1 MRLKISN
8 LNKAIKKL
16 SGGELSLYIY
26 ITQRSDRTG
35 ILQDL
40 SMKQACLKTSLSKQ
54 HFYNCLYALEV
65 KGFLHIS
72 QTKSIGFDI
81 LLIDNKF
88 LSEEDASEPYM
99 NLHYAILNTLV
110 FHRLPIAMKK
120 FILRALSFS
129 NKHKWNVSE
138 DMLKDYKLKIE
149 DLVHFFKIKN
159 LGLNKKK
166 DRHFNIQFIREFSK
180 IDKNLFY
187 LHYHHRLTKFL
198 SKQKIAY
205 TLESLNDS
213 IQVLSNYRQYQS
225 LAGLGLEQMKSNFL
239 LQPKLLNYIVNIH
252 KQNLIPVSL
261 A

>member
-8 LNKAIKKL
+8 LNNAIKQL

-26 ITQRSDRTG
+26 ITQRADRTG
-35 ILQDL
+35 LLHDL
-40 SMKQACLKTSLSKQ
+40 SMKQTCLKTSLSKQ

-72 QTKSIGFDI
+72 QAKSIGFDI
-81 LLIDNKF
+81 LLVDNKF
-88 LSEEDASEPYM
+88 LSEDDASDPYM
-99 NLHYAILNTLV
+99 NLHYSILNSLV
-110 FHRLPIAMKK
+110 FHKLSISMKK

-138 DMLKDYKLKIE
+138 DMLKSYKLKIE
-149 DLVHFFKIKN
+149 DLSRFFKVKS

-180 IDKNLFY
+180 VDKNLFY

-225 LAGLGLEQMKSNFL
+225 LAGLGLEQMKDKFL

-252 KQNLIPVSL
+252 KNSLHPVS
-261 A
+261 AV